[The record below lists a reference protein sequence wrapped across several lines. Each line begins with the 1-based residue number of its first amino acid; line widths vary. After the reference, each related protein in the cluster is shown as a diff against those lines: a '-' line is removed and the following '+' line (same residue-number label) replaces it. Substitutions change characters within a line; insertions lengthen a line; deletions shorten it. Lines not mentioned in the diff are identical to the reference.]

1 MTPAIDGK
9 KMNLQKI
16 ANDLL
21 SRLSTRQ
28 KNVLTKRFGLKNGQ
42 RKTLEAIGDE
52 YGITRERVR
61 QIENDAKAAILKS
74 EQIKALEPFFQIFAN
89 HFNAYG
95 GARAEYVLFKEDVK
109 NFSPPNVDTGIA
121 AAHLHFLLSLGAQF
135 ARHSETDAFHSAW
148 AVKNARVEDAK
159 AALQQLI
166 RRFEEKKELVK
177 KETLLKWLSELSGG
191 QDHKILESYLAMV
204 KNVTAN
210 AYGEYGLTHW
220 PEVRTR
226 GVRDKAYLALKKVG
240 QPMHFREIV
249 AEINKAFSPK
259 KPVHTQTVHNEL
271 IKDDK
276 FVLVG
281 RGTYALADWG
291 YQPGRVSEVLA
302 RVLKN
307 SNQPM
312 TREEIVAAVCK
323 ERNVKPNTVL
333 LNLQNKKYFAKM
345 EDGRYVYKS

>member
-1 MTPAIDGK
+1 MARTIDGK
-9 KMNLQKI
+9 KMNLQKM
-16 ANDLL
+16 ASDLL

-28 KNVLTKRFGLKNGQ
+28 KDVLTKRFGLKNGQ

-74 EQIKALEPFFQIFAN
+74 EQAKALEPFFQMFADY
-89 HFNAYG
+89 FNSYG
-95 GARAEYVLFKEDVK
+95 GARAEHILFTRDAKD
-109 NFSPPNVDTGIA
+109 FFPANVDTSVA
-121 AAHLHFLLSLGAQF
+121 AAHLYFLLSLGAQF
-135 ARHSETDAFHSAW
+135 TRHSETDAFHPAW
-148 AVKNARVEDAK
+148 AVKNTRVEDAK

-166 RRFEEKKELVK
+166 RRLEEKKELVK
-177 KETLLKWLSELSGG
+177 KETLLKWLSEFSGG
-191 QDHKILESYLAMV
+191 QDYKILESYLAMV

-240 QPMHFREIV
+240 KPMHFREIV
-249 AEINKAFSPK
+249 AEINKAFGPK

-307 SNQPM
+307 SSQPM
-312 TREEIVAAVCK
+312 TREEIIAAVCK

-333 LNLQNKKYFAKM
+333 LNLQNKRYFAKM
-345 EDGRYVYKS
+345 GDGRFVYKS

>member
-1 MTPAIDGK
+1 MFQTTDGK
-9 KMNLQKI
+9 KLNLQKLVSG
-16 ANDLL
+16 LL

-28 KNVLTKRFGLKNGQ
+28 KDVLTKRFGIKNGR

-74 EQIKALEPFFQIFAN
+74 DQIKTLDPFFQMFVN
-89 HFNAYG
+89 HFNVYG
-95 GARAEYVLFKEDVK
+95 GARAEHVLFKEDVK
-109 NFSPPNVDTGIA
+109 SFFPAGVDAAIA

-135 ARHSETDAFHSAW
+135 MRHSETSIFHPAW
-148 AVKNARVEDAK
+148 AVKNARVENAK
-159 AALQQLI
+159 MALQQLI
-166 RRFEEKKELVK
+166 RRLEDKKELVK
-177 KETLLKWLSELSGG
+177 KEVLLKWLAEFSGG
-191 QDHKILESYLAMV
+191 QDYKALESYLAMV
-204 KNVTAN
+204 KNITAN

-220 PEVRTR
+220 PEVKTR

-249 AEINKAFSPK
+249 DEINKAFGLK

-291 YQPGRVSEVLA
+291 YQPGRVAEVLA

-307 SNQPM
+307 AGGPM
-312 TREEIVAAVCK
+312 SREEIIAAVCK

-333 LNLQNKKYFAKM
+333 LNLQNKKYFEKM
-345 EDGRYVYKS
+345 GDGRFVYKS

>member
-1 MTPAIDGK
+1 MARTIDGK
-9 KMNLQKI
+9 KMNLQKM
-16 ANDLL
+16 ASDLL

-28 KNVLTKRFGLKNGQ
+28 KDVLTKRFGLKNGQ

-61 QIENDAKAAILKS
+61 QIENDAKAGILKS
-74 EQIKALEPFFQIFAN
+74 DQAKALEPFFQVFADY
-89 HFNAYG
+89 FNSYG
-95 GARAEYVLFKEDVK
+95 GARAENILFTRDVK
-109 NFSPPNVDTGIA
+109 DFFPGNVDTNVA

-135 ARHSETDAFHSAW
+135 TRHSETDAFHPAW
-148 AVKNARVEDAK
+148 AVKNTRVEDAK

-166 RRFEEKKELVK
+166 RRLEEKKELVK
-177 KETLLKWLSELSGG
+177 KETLLKWLSEFSGG
-191 QDHKILESYLAMV
+191 QDYKILESYLAMV

-240 QPMHFREIV
+240 KPMHFREIV
-249 AEINKAFSPK
+249 AEINKAFGPK

-302 RVLKN
+302 RVLKG
-307 SNQPM
+307 SSQPM
-312 TREEIVAAVCK
+312 TREEIIAAVCK

-333 LNLQNKKYFAKM
+333 LNLQNKRYFAKM
-345 EDGRYVYKS
+345 GDGRFVYKS

>member
-1 MTPAIDGK
+1 MARTIDGK

-16 ANDLL
+16 ASDLL

-28 KNVLTKRFGLKNGQ
+28 KDVLTKRYGLKNGQ

-61 QIENDAKAAILKS
+61 QIENDAKAGILKS
-74 EQIKALEPFFQIFAN
+74 DQAKALEPFFQVFADY
-89 HFNAYG
+89 FNSYG
-95 GARAEYVLFKEDVK
+95 GARAENILFTRDVK
-109 NFSPPNVDTGIA
+109 DFFPGNVDTNVA

-135 ARHSETDAFHSAW
+135 TRHSETDAFHPAW
-148 AVKNARVEDAK
+148 AVKNTRVEDAK

-166 RRFEEKKELVK
+166 RRLEEKKELVK
-177 KETLLKWLSELSGG
+177 KETLLKWLSEFSGG
-191 QDHKILESYLAMV
+191 QDYKILESYLAMV

-240 QPMHFREIV
+240 KPMHFREIV
-249 AEINKAFSPK
+249 AEINKAFGPK

-307 SNQPM
+307 SSQPM
-312 TREEIVAAVCK
+312 TRGEIIAAVCK

-333 LNLQNKKYFAKM
+333 LNLQNKRYFEKM
-345 EDGRYVYKS
+345 GDGRFVYKS